1 MHKVLF
7 PNQNAGGGLFRF
19 HTYRLN
25 APYSLLVPR
34 PLCEIRECCFFH
46 FQALFAHSI
55 WKIFPQAAKKNVS
68 PLFVVSFGVILLCL
82 SNTFYKLT
90 WTQNHEISFSA
101 SSLLSYGWGRS
112 ARSSDVGIV
121 RSIRMHLGGK
131 KSE

>member
-34 PLCEIRECCFFH
+34 PLCEIRECCFFTFKPCLH
-46 FQALFAHSI
+46 ILFGKSFL
-55 WKIFPQAAKKNVS
+55 KQQKKNVS

-90 WTQNHEISFSA
+90 WSQNHEISFSA
-101 SSLLSYGWGRS
+101 SSLLSFGWGRS